1 MNQIHPTA
9 LVSGKA
15 KIGDNNIIHAFSII
29 EDDVEIGNDCEIG
42 PSAVLYDGAR
52 IGNKV
57 KIYQGAS
64 VAHRP
69 QDLKFGNEKTYFY
82 VDDNT
87 VIHEFVTLHR
97 GTQET
102 GMSKVGKNC
111 LLMAY
116 THIAHDCVIGDNV
129 IFANAVQVA
138 GHVHVEDWV
147 IMGGT
152 SAIHQFSFVGK
163 HSMVGANAIVLKDVP
178 PFVMSGRFPIKYE
191 GLNKV
196 GLRRRGFS
204 NEDIE
209 TIKKAYDMIYNSGLN
224 VSQALVKLES
234 EFDQN
239 QYVQD
244 IISFVR
250 KSKRGIIGR

>member
-1 MNQIHPTA
+1 MNKIHPTA
-9 LVSGKA
+9 LVSNKA
-15 KIGDNNIIHAFSII
+15 KIGDNNIIHPFTII

-42 PSAVLYDGAR
+42 PSAVLYNGAR
-52 IGNKV
+52 IANRV

-69 QDLKFGNEKTYFY
+69 QDLKFGNEQTFFY
-82 VDDNT
+82 VDDDT

-97 GTQET
+97 GTKET

-163 HSMVGANAIVLKDVP
+163 HSMVGANAMVLKDVP

-191 GLNKV
+191 GLNRI

-209 TIKKAYDMIYNSGLN
+209 TIKKAYDIIYNSGLN
-224 VSQALVKLES
+224 VSQALIKLEA
-234 EFDQN
+234 ELNQN

>member
-138 GHVHVEDWV
+138 GHVQVEDWV

-191 GLNKV
+191 GLNKI

>member
-1 MNQIHPTA
+1 
-9 LVSGKA
+9 
-15 KIGDNNIIHAFSII
+15 
-29 EDDVEIGNDCEIG
+29 
-42 PSAVLYDGAR
+42 
-52 IGNKV
+52 
-57 KIYQGAS
+57 
-64 VAHRP
+64 
-69 QDLKFGNEKTYFY
+69 
-82 VDDNT
+82 
-87 VIHEFVTLHR
+87 
-97 GTQET
+97 
-102 GMSKVGKNC
+102 MSKVGKNC

-138 GHVHVEDWV
+138 GHVQVEDWV

-204 NEDIE
+204 NDDIV
-209 TIKKAYDMIYNSGLN
+209 TIKKAYDLLYNAGLN
-224 VSQALVKLES
+224 VSQAVIKIEAELG
-234 EFDQN
+234 QN

-244 IISFVR
+244 IISFIR
-250 KSKRGIIGR
+250 KSKRGIIGK

>member
-1 MNQIHPTA
+1 MNKIHPTA
-9 LVSGKA
+9 LVSNKA
-15 KIGDNNIIHAFSII
+15 KIGDNNIIHPFTII

-42 PSAVLYDGAR
+42 PSAVLYNGAR
-52 IGNKV
+52 IANRV

-69 QDLKFGNEKTYFY
+69 QDLKFGNEQTFLY
-82 VDDNT
+82 VDDDT

-97 GTQET
+97 GTKET

-163 HSMVGANAIVLKDVP
+163 HSMVGANAMVLKDVP

-191 GLNKV
+191 GLNRI

-209 TIKKAYDMIYNSGLN
+209 NIKKAYDIIYNSGLN
-224 VSQALVKLES
+224 VSQALIKLEA
-234 EFDQN
+234 ELNQN

>member
-191 GLNKV
+191 GLNKI

>member
-1 MNQIHPTA
+1 MNKIHSTA
-9 LVSGKA
+9 LVSNKA
-15 KIGDNNIIHAFSII
+15 KIGDNNIIHPFTII

-42 PSAVLYDGAR
+42 PSAVLYNGAR
-52 IGNKV
+52 IANRV

-69 QDLKFGNEKTYFY
+69 QDLKFGNEQTFFY
-82 VDDNT
+82 VDDDT

-97 GTQET
+97 GTKET

-163 HSMVGANAIVLKDVP
+163 HSMVGANAMVLKDVP

-191 GLNKV
+191 GLNRI

-209 TIKKAYDMIYNSGLN
+209 TIKKAYDIIYNSGLN
-224 VSQALVKLES
+224 VSQALTKLEA
-234 EFDQN
+234 ELNQN

>member
-1 MNQIHPTA
+1 MNTIHPSA
-9 LVSGKA
+9 IVSNKA
-15 KIGDNNIIHAFSII
+15 KLGDNNIIHPFTVI
-29 EDDVEIGNDCEIG
+29 EDDVEIGNNCEIG
-42 PSAVLYDGAR
+42 PHAVLYNGAR
-52 IGNKV
+52 VGNNV

-64 VAHRP
+64 VAHKP
-69 QDLKFGNEKTYFY
+69 QDLKFGDEVTYFY
-82 VDDNT
+82 VGDNT

-102 GMSKVGKNC
+102 GFSRIGKNC

-116 THIAHDCVIGDNV
+116 THIAHDCVLGDN
-129 IFANAVQVA
+129 IILANAVQIA
-138 GHVHVEDWV
+138 GHVEIEDWV

-152 SAIHQFSFVGK
+152 SAVHQFSFVGK
-163 HSMVGANAIVLKDVP
+163 HSMIGANAMVLKDVP

-209 TIKKAYDMIYNSGLN
+209 TIKKAYDLIYNSGLN
-224 VSQALVKLES
+224 VSQALVRVEVELGKNLH
-234 EFDQN
+234 
-239 QYVQD
+239 VQD
-244 IISFVR
+244 IISFIR
-250 KSKRGIIGR
+250 KSKRGIIGK

>member
-1 MNQIHPTA
+1 MNKIHPTA
-9 LVSGKA
+9 LVSNKA
-15 KIGDNNIIHAFSII
+15 KIGDNNIIHPFTII

-42 PSAVLYDGAR
+42 PSAVIYNGAR
-52 IGNKV
+52 IANRV

-69 QDLKFGNEKTYFY
+69 QDLKFGNEQTFFY
-82 VDDNT
+82 VDDDT

-97 GTQET
+97 GTKET

-163 HSMVGANAIVLKDVP
+163 HSMVGANAMVLKDVP

-191 GLNKV
+191 GLNRV

-209 TIKKAYDMIYNSGLN
+209 TIKKAYDIIYNSGLN
-224 VSQALVKLES
+224 VSQALTKLEA
-234 EFDQN
+234 ELNQN

>member
-1 MNQIHPTA
+1 MNKIHPTA

-15 KIGDNNIIHAFSII
+15 KIGDNNVIHPFTII

-42 PSAVLYDGAR
+42 PHTVLYNGAR
-52 IGNKV
+52 IANRV

-64 VAHRP
+64 VAHKP
-69 QDLKFGNEKTYFY
+69 QDLKFGNEQTFFY
-82 VDDNT
+82 VDDDT
-87 VIHEFVTLHR
+87 VIHECVTLHR
-97 GTQET
+97 GTKET

-204 NEDIE
+204 SDDIE
-209 TIKKAYDMIYNSGLN
+209 TIKKAYDLLYNAGLN
-224 VSQALVKLES
+224 VSQAVAKIEAELG
-234 EFDQN
+234 QN
-239 QYVQD
+239 QFIQD
-244 IISFVR
+244 IISFIR
-250 KSKRGIIGR
+250 KSKRGIIGK

>member
-209 TIKKAYDMIYNSGLN
+209 TIKKAYDMIYNAGLN

>member
-9 LVSGKA
+9 IVSNKARIGK
-15 KIGDNNIIHAFSII
+15 NNIIHPFTII
-29 EDDVEIGNDCEIG
+29 EDDVEVGDNCEIG
-42 PSAVLYDGAR
+42 PSAVLYNGAR
-52 IGNKV
+52 IGNNV

-64 VAHRP
+64 VAHKP
-69 QDLKFGNEKTYFY
+69 QDLKFGNETTYFY
-82 VDDNT
+82 VGDNT

-97 GTQET
+97 GTKET
-102 GMSKVGKNC
+102 GKSSVGKNC

-163 HSMVGANAIVLKDVP
+163 HAMVGANAMVLKDVP
-178 PFVMSGRFPIKYE
+178 PFVLSGRFPIKYE

-204 NEDIE
+204 NEDID
-209 TIKKAYDMIYNSGLN
+209 TIKKAYDLIYSSGLN
-224 VSQALVKLES
+224 VSQAINKIEVELGDNK
-234 EFDQN
+234 
-239 QYVQD
+239 YVQD
-244 IISFVR
+244 IITFIR

>member
-1 MNQIHPTA
+1 MNQIHSTA
-9 LVSGKA
+9 IVSNKA
-15 KIGDNNIIHAFSII
+15 RLGENNIIHPFTII
-29 EDDVEIGNDCEIG
+29 EDDVEIGSNCEIG
-42 PSAVLYDGAR
+42 PSAVLYNGAR
-52 IGNKV
+52 IGNNV

-64 VAHRP
+64 VAHKP
-69 QDLKFGNEKTYFY
+69 QDLKFGNEATYFY
-82 VDDNT
+82 IGDNT

-97 GTQET
+97 GTKET
-102 GMSKVGKNC
+102 GKSSIGKNC

-138 GHVHVEDWV
+138 GHVEVEDWV

-163 HSMVGANAIVLKDVP
+163 HSMVGANAMVLKDVP

-209 TIKKAYDMIYNSGLN
+209 TIKKAYGLIYNSGLN
-224 VSQALVKLES
+224 VSQAVKKIES
-234 EFDQN
+234 DFGDN
-239 QYVQD
+239 KYVQD
-244 IISFVR
+244 IISFIR